1 MSSLGIWVFALPSI
15 RQTWQILLF
24 QWRLSWPN
32 YDMENILMIRFRSL
46 SFHLLQAKA
55 GLLHR
60 QKYFC
65 KHLWQQHLV
74 ASPTLKGLNMDK
86 VKTNSNQK
94 HTKSSLSHNNSTCY
108 FSSSVLRGRC
118 WSWWPRVKIGLKWM
132 CLIALNNL
140 DNKCWL
146 GSILIGKIFL
156 KIIDSFRNEKLY
168 HTRTW
173 KIYLCCLNGTFPLL
187 ELSMTA
193 YPSEN
198 LGTIVQNIAFIIFQ
212 DGFCKF
218 TIQLIDLTISNAA
231 KEDIIHL

>member
-15 RQTWQILLF
+15 RQTWQILHF

-32 YDMENILMIRFRSL
+32 YDMENILMIRYRPL

-132 CLIALNNL
+132 CLIALNNP
-140 DNKCWL
+140 DNTCWL

-156 KIIDSFRNEKLY
+156 KIIVIQKWETIPHKNMDDL
-168 HTRTW
+168 
-173 KIYLCCLNGTFPLL
+173 PLL
-187 ELSMTA
+187 FELYFSSPRA
-193 YPSEN
+193 EY
-198 LGTIVQNIAFIIFQ
+198 
-212 DGFCKF
+212 DGLPKWKPRNHSPKYSIYHFPRW
-218 TIQLIDLTISNAA
+218 IL
-231 KEDIIHL
+231 

>member
-15 RQTWQILLF
+15 RQTWQILHF

-32 YDMENILMIRFRSL
+32 YDMENILMIRYRPL

-94 HTKSSLSHNNSTCY
+94 HTKCCKRGHNSPLAPTNNNK
-108 FSSSVLRGRC
+108 R
-118 WSWWPRVKIGLKWM
+118 
-132 CLIALNNL
+132 LIY
-140 DNKCWL
+140 K
-146 GSILIGKIFL
+146 
-156 KIIDSFRNEKLY
+156 
-168 HTRTW
+168 
-173 KIYLCCLNGTFPLL
+173 
-187 ELSMTA
+187 
-193 YPSEN
+193 
-198 LGTIVQNIAFIIFQ
+198 
-212 DGFCKF
+212 
-218 TIQLIDLTISNAA
+218 IQLQVTTPKTIHWKTLRPA
-231 KEDIIHL
+231 IHGLSRISRKLWYRVS